1 MTAAELAASIATGMP
16 QTGGWDNT
24 MLNGNFVVI
33 DLEFWYQPI
42 VSDMSEPI
50 IDA

>member
-1 MTAAELAASIATGMP
+1 
-16 QTGGWDNT
+16 